1 MVRIH
6 RMQSAGVRSH
16 TWLLAAALLVL
27 GVAWMHT
34 LAAAPLPPAVHVSTA
49 MHVGAM
55 PQCTADGHHGSC
67 PGSPHGGGHATAMCQ
82 SALPPAIGVPTPTIM
97 ASHAAPPDSTVRPL
111 TVTVA
116 ADAAGGSGCG
126 PPPRSVLSVWRT

>member
-1 MVRIH
+1 
-6 RMQSAGVRSH
+6 MQPAGARSRV
-16 TWLLAAALLVL
+16 WLLAAVLLVL

-34 LAAAPLPPAVHVSTA
+34 LAAAPLPPAVHA
-49 MHVGAM
+49 GAAM
-55 PQCTADGHHGSC
+55 PVEAMPPCTSDGHHDPC

-82 SALPPAIGVPTPTIM
+82 SALPPAIGAPTPTVV
-97 ASHAAPPDSTVRPL
+97 ASHAAPPVSTVLPL

-126 PPPRSVLSVWRT
+126 PPSRSVLSVWLT